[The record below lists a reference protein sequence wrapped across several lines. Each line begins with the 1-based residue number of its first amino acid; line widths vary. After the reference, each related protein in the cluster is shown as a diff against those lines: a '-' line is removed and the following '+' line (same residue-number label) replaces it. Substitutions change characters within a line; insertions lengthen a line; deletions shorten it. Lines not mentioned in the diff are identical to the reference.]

1 MSEDEDAVR
10 VHKVVAFE
18 GVEPCDRAVDGQ
30 VQIGVRAIAWGTL
43 AVAFSALVNAHGHKI
58 FSRKLVK
65 DVSIR
70 MVRA

>member
-1 MSEDEDAVR
+1 
-10 VHKVVAFE
+10 
-18 GVEPCDRAVDGQ
+18 

-70 MVRA
+70 MVRAEIVQGITAQPTYQ